1 MPDFSKFWKII
12 IFVVVFII
20 AFYVAESF
28 NHKKH
33 EHGTNENVESD
44 RDW

>member
-33 EHGTNENVESD
+33 VGDTIEEKE
-44 RDW
+44 DW